1 VSSARC
7 ISDHRSLHISFSLWV
22 LQGDV
27 VRFKDKLLSVLKATI
42 SAQGRG
48 RSNLI
53 IEWRDI
59 RSGSKITE
67 TIIPSTKMHKIFLS
81 RVEFEYLY
89 SEGDGL
95 LFMNQDSFEQVAV
108 PSHLFDDAL
117 PFVSDGM
124 RLHMCIDNENNVV
137 TVEVPEKVTCTVQT
151 TEPVLSGQAAAR
163 NSKPAVLTN
172 GVAVSVPMFVESGH
186 RIIVNVHERTYCG
199 RADAE

>member
-1 VSSARC
+1 
-7 ISDHRSLHISFSLWV
+7 

-27 VRFKDKLLSVLKATI
+27 VRYKDKLLSVLKATI

-67 TIIPSTKMHKIFLS
+67 TIIPSTKVLKIFLS

-89 SEGDGL
+89 TEGNDL
-95 LFMNQDSFEQVAV
+95 QFMNQDSFEQVAV
-108 PSHLFDDAL
+108 PSYLFDDAL
-117 PFVSDGM
+117 PFINDGM
-124 RLHMCIDNENNVV
+124 RLHMCLDNANNIV
-137 TVEVPEKVTCTVQT
+137 TVELPDKVTCTVQT

-172 GVAVSVPMFVESGH
+172 GVTVSVPMFVEAGH
-186 RIIVNVHERTYCG
+186 RIIVNIHERTYSG
-199 RADAE
+199 RAEAE

>member
-1 VSSARC
+1 MCGCVCVCVTCAAT
-7 ISDHRSLHISFSLWV
+7 
-22 LQGDV
+22 QGDV

-89 SEGDGL
+89 TEGEEL
-95 LFMNQDSFEQVAV
+95 QFMNQDSYEQVAV
-108 PSHLFDDAL
+108 PAHLFDDAL
-117 PFVSDGM
+117 PFVRSG
-124 RLHMCIDNENNVV
+124 
-137 TVEVPEKVTCTVQT
+137 P
-151 TEPVLSGQAAAR
+151 LSLSHRKPLSLSNHKLLSPMVKQQA
-163 NSKPAVLTN
+163 
-172 GVAVSVPMFVESGH
+172 
-186 RIIVNVHERTYCG
+186 
-199 RADAE
+199 